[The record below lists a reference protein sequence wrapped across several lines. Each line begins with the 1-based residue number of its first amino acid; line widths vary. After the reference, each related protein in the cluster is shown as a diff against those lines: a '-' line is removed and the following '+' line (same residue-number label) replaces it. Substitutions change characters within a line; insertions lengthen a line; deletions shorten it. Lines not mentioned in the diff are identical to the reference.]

1 MESTRQQKIARML
14 QKELGN
20 IFLPFAKEM
29 QGTLITVTEVRI
41 SPDLAIAKIFLS
53 VFPTEKSEMVLQF
66 VSEKQKS
73 IRFELG
79 QKVKLRI
86 VPELQFFIDGT
97 MEELAKIDQLLK
109 K

>member
-1 MESTRQQKIARML
+1 MESTRQQKIARLL

-66 VSEKQKS
+66 VNEKQKS

-86 VPELQFFIDGT
+86 VPELQFFIDDT

>member
-41 SPDLAIAKIFLS
+41 SPDLTIAKIFLS

-86 VPELQFFIDGT
+86 VPELQFFIDDT

>member
-53 VFPTEKSEMVLQF
+53 IFPTEKSEMVLQF